1 MLGDSSQVE
10 LITKHAITNN
20 LILHNV
26 CSIKYF
32 IQPVQSETEGSDSCL
47 SCSQLAV
54 LALSI

>member
-26 CSIKYF
+26 CSIKYLF
-32 IQPVQSETEGSDSCL
+32 NQF
-47 SCSQLAV
+47 SQRQRAV
-54 LALSI
+54 TVVSLVHNLLF